1 MKNLINQ
8 ILGRMPSKEGQN
20 ALAQLMHQLSHGGI
34 NFKITSHQDES
45 GSYLKAEAEIDGK
58 FIITSGRNLLELDK
72 NIKDAIFTAYKVPGH
87 YCDEKL
93 IDSPLIKQE
102 TELVYATR

>member
-8 ILGRMPSKEGQN
+8 ILGRMPNKEGQDT
-20 ALAQLMHQLSHGGI
+20 LAQLMYQLSNGGI

-45 GSYLKAEAEIDGK
+45 GSYLKAEAVIAGK

-72 NIKDAIFTAYKVPGH
+72 NIKDAIFTAYKVPH
-87 YCDEKL
+87 YYCDEKL
-93 IDSPLIKQE
+93 LNSPLIKQE
-102 TELVYATR
+102 TELVYATS